1 MYIDILEIGRWIDHD
16 LSMLVKCDQAY
27 YNGVGYGYINKSS
40 LIKVKV
46 ASSKLKLIPKTQG
59 EHRCLRFSVVTVTV
73 PFLLHKFA
81 ATQKI
86 QTSICLFR

>member
-16 LSMLVKCDQAY
+16 LSMLVKYYQAY

-59 EHRCLRFSVVTVTV
+59 EHRCFPFSVVTV
-73 PFLLHKFA
+73 PLLLHKFA